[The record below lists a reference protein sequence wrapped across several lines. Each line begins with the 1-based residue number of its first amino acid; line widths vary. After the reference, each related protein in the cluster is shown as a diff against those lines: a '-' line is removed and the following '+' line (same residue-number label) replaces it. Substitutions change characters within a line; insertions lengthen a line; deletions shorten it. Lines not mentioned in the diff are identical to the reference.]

1 MPSTTTA
8 SRHRRGLTRDRILG
22 AALALVD
29 RHGLDELSMRRLA
42 ADLDVEAMA
51 LYRHIDSKDDLLA
64 GLADVIWA
72 EIATDA
78 PSDPDWHRWLRALA
92 EALRA
97 AVHRHPNAVA
107 VLVSG
112 DVGPRAALQLFADQ
126 LDHVDD
132 VERDRAVSAMRTVT
146 AFALGCVV
154 SEVSCFGPGPAPAD
168 ETDRQRLTRIT
179 RALPQDLPDR
189 LVDVALT
196 VCGDCDADRMFDEG
210 LDLIIRGCR
219 LE

>member
-1 MPSTTTA
+1 MSSTTTPNRP
-8 SRHRRGLTRDRILG
+8 SRGLSRDRILG

-29 RHGLDELSMRRLA
+29 RDGLDHLTMRRLA
-42 ADLDVEAMA
+42 GDLDVEAMS
-51 LYRHIDSKDDLLA
+51 LYRHVDDKDDLLS
-64 GLADVIWA
+64 GLGDVIWA

-78 PSDPDWHRWLRALA
+78 PPDPDWSRWLRALA
-92 EALRA
+92 EAIRA
-97 AVHRHPNAVA
+97 AVHRHPHAVP

-112 DVGPRAALQLFADQ
+112 DVSPPAALQLFAEQ

-132 VERDRAVSAMRTVT
+132 AERGRAVSALRTVA

-154 SEVSCFGPGPAPAD
+154 SEVSCFGPGPAPAE

-179 RALPQDLPDR
+179 RALPQDLPNR
-189 LVDVALT
+189 LVDVALV

-210 LDLIIRGCR
+210 LDMIIRGCQ
-219 LE
+219 LG